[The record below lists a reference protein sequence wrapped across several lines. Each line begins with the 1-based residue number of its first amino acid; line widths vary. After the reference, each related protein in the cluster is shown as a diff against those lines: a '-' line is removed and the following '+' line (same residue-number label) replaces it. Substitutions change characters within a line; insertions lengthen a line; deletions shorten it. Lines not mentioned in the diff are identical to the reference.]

1 MIFDVS
7 HKTLYSYSSPVVQSQ
22 HMVHLSPRPL
32 PSQVIKNHS
41 IIIEPAPA
49 VRYDGVDAFGN
60 SLILIDI
67 EVPHDELA
75 LHARSII
82 ETVTG
87 PKPDLERSTAWDK
100 LDGRFIAADG
110 ALDLDVIQYRCASRL
125 AAPTREIAAYAAR
138 SFAPGRPVL
147 EAAMDLTHRIKREFK
162 FDPTATDISTPIA
175 EVLRQRRGVCQDFA
189 HLSLACLRAYRVP
202 ARYVSGYI
210 LTHPPPGQPKLQG
223 SDASHAWIAVWS
235 PEYGWVEFDP
245 TNGLLVT
252 DEHVRV
258 AHGRDYEDVSPISG
272 VLLGGGEHTV
282 AVAVDVTPV
291 D

>member
-22 HMVHLSPRPL
+22 HLVHLTPRPL
-32 PSQVIKNHS
+32 PGQIVRNHS

-49 VRYDGVDAFGN
+49 VRHDGIDAFGN
-60 SLILIDI
+60 RLILIDI
-67 EVPHDELA
+67 EVPHDELS
-75 LHARSII
+75 LNARSTV
-82 ETVTG
+82 ETVAA
-87 PKPDLERSTAWDK
+87 PAPDFAQSSPWDA
-100 LDGRFIAADG
+100 LDGRFSTPDG
-110 ALDLDVIQYRCASRL
+110 GLDLDVIQYRCASRL
-125 AAPTREIAAYAAR
+125 ATPTREIQAYAAA

-147 EAAMDLTHRIKREFK
+147 EAAMDLTHRIHSEFK
-162 FDPTATDISTPIA
+162 FDSTATDISTPIS

-202 ARYVSGYI
+202 SRYVSGYI

-235 PEYGWVEFDP
+235 PEHGWVEFDP

-282 AVAVDVTPV
+282 AVSVDVTPV

>member
-7 HKTLYSYSSPVVQSQ
+7 HKTVYRYSSPVVQSQ
-22 HMVHLSPRPL
+22 HVIHLSPRVL
-32 PSQVIKNHS
+32 PYQAVRSHS
-41 IIIEPAPA
+41 LMIEPAPA
-49 VRYDGVDAFGN
+49 VRNDGVDAFGN
-60 SLILIDI
+60 ARIVLDI
-67 EVPHDELA
+67 EVPHTELS
-75 LHARSII
+75 LKARSTV
-82 ETVTG
+82 ETTRAA
-87 PKPDLERSTAWDK
+87 PSDLAAATAWDA
-100 LDGRFIAADG
+100 LDQRFRGPDG
-110 ALDLDVIQYRCASRL
+110 AYDLDVIQFRCASRL
-125 AAPTREIAAYAAR
+125 ATPTREIAAYAQP
-138 SFAPGRPVL
+138 SFAAGRSVL
-147 EAAMDLTHRIKREFK
+147 EAAMDLTLRIRREFK

-235 PEYGWVEFDP
+235 PEHGWVEFDP

-258 AHGRDYEDVSPISG
+258 AHGRDYDDVSPISG

-282 AVAVDVTPV
+282 AVSVDVTPLR
-291 D
+291 